1 MPNESVLEIVAYG
14 AWNGGT
20 LVDNSNYEKKKLQ
33 FKGGIPVNNKTIEER
48 MGVRTRKAAGT
59 DERIGVTALQ
69 DLVDAPEIDLSRIKL
84 VIGAT
89 NVGDDKYDPGPLIR
103 YPYNIIREHCPDARV
118 FDLYAGCP
126 GFNVA
131 VELVF
136 MLSLTGFLKP
146 QDLSIIIGAENLHRA
161 KAFKPDDTA
170 NIIFGDDAL
179 ATALKTV
186 SNATTAKSAGQYSIR
201 QRSEFALKKN
211 PILETAQKILEL
223 NGKKEI
229 DGIIIDNHLGSLVY
243 RVPATAAR
251 VQHAIAELMY
261 PEQAAAGTF
270 TRFKEAIEFYDQH
283 INSFAYDIMSLDA
296 NTERV
301 EEIAR
306 AYVTSGK
313 YKNVVSVY
321 LSPDSSTIALHHAE
335 NYTFQQPQTGII
347 DSLTRTHGCFADY
360 IQAVA
365 DNDEIFGDMD
375 GKGVFLYATRGAKT
389 LLNELLSPNGM
400 NMEDIDLLIEHQAN
414 FAMIPLTLAQV
425 LDNDQ
430 QEIKEVVADL
440 IANKM
445 VTNVHE
451 RGNCSVVCMQRLPY
465 DLKRGALKPDTLQGF
480 KINRNLDRLKQ
491 AKLILNDSVGSGMT
505 RSAFLQRK

>member
-1 MPNESVLEIVAYG
+1 MLDASVLEIVAYG
-14 AWNGGT
+14 AWNGGV
-20 LVDNSNYEKKKLQ
+20 LVDNSIYEHKNLQ

-69 DLVDAPEIDLSRIKL
+69 DLIDTSGIDPTRIKL

-103 YPYNIIREHCPDARV
+103 YPYTIIRDQCPDAHV

-131 VELVF
+131 VELTF
-136 MLSLTGFLKP
+136 MLSLTGFLKSG
-146 QDLSIIIGAENLHRA
+146 DLSIIIGAENLHRA

-179 ATALKTV
+179 ATALKTM
-186 SNATTAKSAGQYSIR
+186 SNAENSGLIGQYSIR
-201 QRSEFALKKN
+201 DRSEFVLKKD
-211 PILETAQKILEL
+211 PVSDTAQQILKL
-223 NGKKEI
+223 NGNDDV
-229 DGIIIDNHLGSLVY
+229 DGIIIDNHIGSLVY

-251 VQHAIAELMY
+251 VQHALVELMF
-261 PEQAAAGTF
+261 PEQTTAGTF
-270 TRFKEAIEFYDQH
+270 KRFKDALEFYDQH
-283 INSFAYDIMSLDA
+283 INSFAYDIMTLDGKPQG
-296 NTERV
+296 V
-301 EEIAR
+301 EEIAK

-313 YKNVVSVY
+313 YKKVVSVY
-321 LSPDSSTIALHHAE
+321 LSPEKSIVTLHQGE
-335 NYTFQQPQTGII
+335 NYRFQQPPRGIV

-360 IQAVA
+360 IRAVA

-389 LLNELLSPNGM
+389 LLNELLGSNGI
-400 NMEDIDLLIEHQAN
+400 NIENIDLLVEHQAN
-414 FAMIPLTLAQV
+414 FAMIPLTLAQI
-425 LDNDQ
+425 LDRDPAD
-430 QEIKEVVADL
+430 IKLAVADL
-440 IANKM
+440 IANKLI
-445 VTNVHE
+445 TNVHE

-465 DLKRGALKPDTLQGF
+465 DLKRGALQADTVQGF
-480 KINRNLDRLKQ
+480 KINRNLERLNQ
-491 AKLILNDSVGSGMT
+491 ANLILNDSVGSGMT
-505 RSAFLQRK
+505 RSAFLQRV